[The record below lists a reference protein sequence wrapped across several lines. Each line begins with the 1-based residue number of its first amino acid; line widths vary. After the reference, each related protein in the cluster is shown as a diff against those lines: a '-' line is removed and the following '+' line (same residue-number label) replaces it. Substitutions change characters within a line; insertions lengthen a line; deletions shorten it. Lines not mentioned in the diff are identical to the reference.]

1 VIATGAMP
9 VKPLTPVIDLG
20 NVFSLWYLE
29 DAMAI
34 RKLAERGKVGKMVII
49 GGGLEM
55 AEALKMWDMD
65 VTVVEIQS
73 HMLQF

>member
-1 VIATGAMP
+1 MP